1 MPDLLTHYTAAY
13 FLTRSSAFSRF
24 RSLFYL
30 GTILPDIIS
39 RPIYILVPK
48 LAVYTVAMHTPVF
61 LLFLSLFLTEFFQND
76 IKKNARNYLFMGI
89 LLHLALDLL
98 QKHLVGGY
106 FWFFPFSWKT
116 FEIGLFWPE
125 APLQF
130 APVWVLLILL
140 TEAIYYIRKRKWS

>member
-13 FLTRSSAFSRF
+13 FISRPSAFARF
-24 RSLFYL
+24 RAVFYL

-39 RPIYILVPK
+39 RPFYILVPK

-61 LLFLSLFLTEFFQND
+61 LVFLCLFITEFFQND
-76 IKKNARNYLFMGI
+76 IKKVVRNYLFLGV
-89 LLHLALDLL
+89 LLHFALDLL

-125 APLQF
+125 TPLRF
-130 APVWVLLILL
+130 TPVWVLLILIS
-140 TEAIYYIRKRKWS
+140 ECVIFIKKRKRP